1 MKNFKITFS
10 LILLLLSVIA
20 VQAQKVGIVD
30 TQYILGK
37 MPQYKEAE
45 NRLNAQ
51 ITTWQTEIANLQ
63 SEYEKKRAAFDSEK
77 VLLVG
82 EQLKNREREVVELD
96 KNIKNTLALRFG
108 NNGEIAKLR
117 ANLTQPFQ
125 DQIWDAIKTM
135 AEKNGLGI
143 VLDNSENNVLFM
155 QKRYDYTDKVVDIL
169 TKGTAPTK
177 KSSKK

>member
-1 MKNFKITFS
+1 MKTLKILVTFVLFITAFS
-10 LILLLLSVIA
+10 A
-20 VQAQKVGIVD
+20 NAQKIGVVD

-45 NRLNAQ
+45 NRLNQQ

-63 SEYEKKRAAFDSEK
+63 AEYEKKRAAFDSEK
-77 VLLVG
+77 ILLVG

-108 NNGEIAKLR
+108 TNGEIAKLR

-135 AEKNGLGI
+135 SEKNGLGI
-143 VLDNSENNVLFM
+143 VLDNSENNVLFL
-155 QKRYDYTDKVVDIL
+155 QKRYDYTDKVLDIL
-169 TKGTAPTK
+169 TKGSAPAK
-177 KSSKK
+177 KSSK